1 MRELPPREGAS
12 EMLRTGN
19 VDVLSLEV
27 EPFLLLRA
35 AVLEVVM
42 VRAEE
47 PTRRLDQGLEERARD
62 A

>member
-1 MRELPPREGAS
+1 
-12 EMLRTGN
+12 MLRTGN